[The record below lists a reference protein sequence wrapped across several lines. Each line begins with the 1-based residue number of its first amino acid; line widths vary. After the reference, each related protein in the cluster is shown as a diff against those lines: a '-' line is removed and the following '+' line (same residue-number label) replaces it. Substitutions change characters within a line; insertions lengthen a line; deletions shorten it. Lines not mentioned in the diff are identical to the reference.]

1 MLYQK
6 EQTNTYITTHNGI
19 IIPPPVD
26 KNEKIEYNVN
36 SHRLCGV
43 INTDNEYIDISAR
56 SCMVH
61 KEPTGYWEERN
72 KEKVKYIDED
82 VIYLGIIGGPF
93 MAYGNLI
100 LDSVSRIWIFLENEE
115 YKNLKAVYFS
125 DDNYQDKIVL
135 TLFKLFGL
143 KEENLIRC
151 TEPLQAKNVIIPE
164 ESIDPY
170 SFYTVEFKQT
180 IDKIKEQI
188 PAKEFPKIY
197 FSRSKL
203 NGCGKTYGEEYIEN
217 IFKNAGYKII
227 YPEQL
232 SITEQIAYLKGAQYF
247 AGVDGSGVHNAL
259 FLQDGANCIYLQRSE
274 YKNNVQPIID
284 EMKTLNTQYI
294 QANIETFR
302 LCFYGNPYLIGL
314 TKDLKRFFN
323 KNNFKYSEYE
333 YQKNL
338 KKILPFYLNALANS
352 YSVKTNLDNHYSDKE
367 LQTFANFRKL
377 LKYQN
382 QFLLPVYKRFVY
394 KFKLYYYLKRKRYNR
409 VKKYY
414 KNLYL

>member
-100 LDSVSRIWIFLENEE
+100 LDSISRLWIFLENEE

-151 TEPLQAKNVIIPE
+151 TEPLQAK
-164 ESIDPY
+164 
-170 SFYTVEFKQT
+170 T
-180 IDKIKEQI
+180 
-188 PAKEFPKIY
+188 
-197 FSRSKL
+197 
-203 NGCGKTYGEEYIEN
+203 
-217 IFKNAGYKII
+217 
-227 YPEQL
+227 
-232 SITEQIAYLKGAQYF
+232 
-247 AGVDGSGVHNAL
+247 
-259 FLQDGANCIYLQRSE
+259 
-274 YKNNVQPIID
+274 
-284 EMKTLNTQYI
+284 
-294 QANIETFR
+294 
-302 LCFYGNPYLIGL
+302 
-314 TKDLKRFFN
+314 
-323 KNNFKYSEYE
+323 
-333 YQKNL
+333 
-338 KKILPFYLNALANS
+338 
-352 YSVKTNLDNHYSDKE
+352 
-367 LQTFANFRKL
+367 
-377 LKYQN
+377 
-382 QFLLPVYKRFVY
+382 
-394 KFKLYYYLKRKRYNR
+394 
-409 VKKYY
+409 
-414 KNLYL
+414 